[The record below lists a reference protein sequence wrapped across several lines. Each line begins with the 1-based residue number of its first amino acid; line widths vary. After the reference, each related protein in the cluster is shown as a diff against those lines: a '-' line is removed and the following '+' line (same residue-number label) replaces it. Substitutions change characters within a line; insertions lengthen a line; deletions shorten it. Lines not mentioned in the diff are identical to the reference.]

1 MSKAEG
7 RVYIVGAG
15 CGDADLITVRGQ
27 NLIENS
33 DVIVY
38 DDLISP
44 NLLTLARD
52 DAEIIYMGKRSG
64 RHSASQEEI
73 NRTLIELAHQ
83 GKTVCRLK
91 GGDPFVFGRGGEE
104 ILALRAEGIAFEE
117 VPGISSAI
125 AIPASA
131 GIPVTHRKLSRSFH
145 VITAHSADTEDG
157 LPADMDTYA
166 KLSGT
171 LIFLMGLSKLE
182 RICDRL
188 ILAGKSKDTPAA
200 VISGG
205 NSAHPATVRGTLETL
220 PEQARRAQVQTPAV
234 IVVGETAA
242 LDLKSSEALPL
253 AGVSVG
259 ITGTDR
265 MTRRLT
271 KLLSALGARSI
282 VVERSRLTEKHPK
295 LDSNAFDEK
304 SWIVFTSANGVRRFF
319 RVLREN
325 GMDIRDLA
333 ACRFAVIGKATF
345 DELYSFGI
353 RADYCPEEYTGKA
366 LAEGLARRIL
376 PGERVF
382 LLRSEEGDR
391 ALYDTLSGLVPTED
405 IFTYGVEPDM
415 RVCAAAKEYTES
427 LDYLTFSSAGGVRLY
442 FETVG
447 RIAER
452 TKCVCI
458 GAPTADALRRYGVEP
473 AAVSDAISAEGIVE
487 AVCRLAQDE

>member
-27 NLIENS
+27 NRIENS

-44 NLLTLARD
+44 NLLTLAKD
-52 DAEIIYMGKRSG
+52 GAEIIYMGKRSG

-104 ILALRAEGIAFEE
+104 ILALNSEGIAFEE

-182 RICDRL
+182 RICERL

-253 AGVSVG
+253 VGATVG

-282 VVERSRLTEKHPK
+282 VIERSRLTEKHPK
-295 LDSNAFDEK
+295 LDPNALDEK
-304 SWIVFTSANGVRRFF
+304 SWIVFTSANGVRQFF

-325 GMDIRDLA
+325 GMDIRALA
-333 ACRFAVIGKATF
+333 ACRFAVIGKASF

-391 ALYDTLSGLVPTED
+391 VLYDTLSKLVQTED

-415 RVCAAAKEYTES
+415 RVCAAAKEYAES

-447 RIAER
+447 YIAER

-458 GAPTADALRRYGVEP
+458 GAPTAEALRRYGVEP
-473 AAVSDAISAEGIVE
+473 AAVSDAISAEGIVD
-487 AVCRLAQDE
+487 AILKLSQTN

>member
-1 MSKAEG
+1 MSKPEG

-27 NLIENS
+27 SCIENS

-73 NRTLIELAHQ
+73 NRTLTALAQQ

-104 ILALRAEGIAFEE
+104 ILALKAEGIAFEE

-125 AIPASA
+125 AIPAGA

-171 LIFLMGLSKLE
+171 LVFLMGLSKLE
-182 RICDRL
+182 KICERL

-200 VISGG
+200 VLSGG
-205 NSAHPATVRGTLETL
+205 NAAHPATVRSTLEKL
-220 PEQARRAQVQTPAV
+220 PEQARRAQVQTPAI
-234 IVVGETAA
+234 IVVGEVTA
-242 LDLKSSEALPL
+242 LELKNTETLPL
-253 AGVSVG
+253 ANLSVG
-259 ITGTDR
+259 VTGTDR
-265 MTRRLT
+265 MIRRLT
-271 KLLSALGARSI
+271 KLLSSLGARTI
-282 VVERSRLTEKHPK
+282 TTERSKLTEKHPK
-295 LDSNAFDEK
+295 LDPNALDEK
-304 SWIVFTSANGVRRFF
+304 SWIVFTSGNGVRQFF

-325 GMDIRDLA
+325 GMDIRTLA
-333 ACRFAVIGKATF
+333 ACRFAVIGKATA

-353 RADYCPEEYTGKA
+353 CADYCPEEYTGKA
-366 LAEGLARRIL
+366 LSEGLSRL
-376 PGERVF
+376 VQPQEKVF

-391 ALYDTLSGLVPTED
+391 ALYENLSRLCHTED
-405 IFTYGVEPDM
+405 IFTYGVAPDM
-415 RVCAAAKEYTES
+415 RLCAAAKAYAES
-427 LDYLTFSSAGGVRLY
+427 LDYLSFSSAGGVRLY

-447 RIAER
+447 RVAAK

-458 GAPTADALRRYGVEP
+458 GAPTADALRRYGVAP
-473 AAVSDAISAEGIVE
+473 AAVSDEISAEGIVK
-487 AVCRLAQDE
+487 AILRLSQAE

>member
-1 MSKAEG
+1 MSKVEG

-44 NLLTLARD
+44 NLLTLAKD
-52 DAEIIYMGKRSG
+52 GAEIIYMGKRSG

-104 ILALRAEGIAFEE
+104 ILALNSEGIAIEV

-125 AIPASA
+125 AIPAGA

-157 LPADMDTYA
+157 LPTDMDTYA

-182 RICDRL
+182 RICERL

-205 NSAHPATVRGTLETL
+205 NSAHPATVRAALEKL
-220 PEQARRAQVQTPAV
+220 PEQARRAQVQTPAI
-234 IVVGETAA
+234 IVVGEVAA

-271 KLLSALGARSI
+271 KLLSALGARS
-282 VVERSRLTEKHPK
+282 VVIERSRLTEKHPK
-295 LDSNAFDEK
+295 LDPNALDEK
-304 SWIVFTSANGVRRFF
+304 SWIVFTSANGVRQFF

-325 GMDIRDLA
+325 GMDIRALA
-333 ACRFAVIGKATF
+333 ACRFAVIGKASF

-391 ALYDTLSGLVPTED
+391 ALYDTLSKLVHTED
-405 IFTYGVEPDM
+405 IFTYGVSPDM
-415 RVCAAAKEYTES
+415 RLCAAAKEYAES

-447 RIAER
+447 RVGEK

-458 GAPTADALRRYGVEP
+458 GAPTAEALRRYGVEP
-473 AAVSDAISAEGIVE
+473 AAVSDAISAEGIVD
-487 AVCRLAQDE
+487 AILKLSQTN

>member
-1 MSKAEG
+1 M
-7 RVYIVGAG
+7 YIVGAG

-73 NRTLIELAHQ
+73 NRVLIELAHQ

-125 AIPASA
+125 AIPAGA

-157 LPADMDTYA
+157 LPADVDDYA

-205 NSAHPATVRGTLETL
+205 NSAHPATVRGTLEKL
-220 PEQARRAQVQTPAV
+220 PEQARCAHVQTPAI
-234 IVVGETAA
+234 IVVGEVAA

-253 AGVSVG
+253 AGATVG
-259 ITGTDR
+259 LTGTDR

-295 LDSNAFDEK
+295 LDPNAFDEK
-304 SWIVFTSANGVRRFF
+304 SWIVFTSGNGVRRFF

-325 GMDIRDLA
+325 DMDIRALA

-353 RADYCPEEYTGKA
+353 RADYCPEEYTGEA
-366 LAEGLARRIL
+366 LAGGLARRIL

-391 ALYDTLSGLVPTED
+391 ALYDTLSKLCHTED
-405 IFTYGVEPDM
+405 IFTYGVTPDM
-415 RVCAAAKEYTES
+415 RVCAAAKEYAES

-447 RIAER
+447 RVGEK

-458 GAPTADALRRYGVEP
+458 GAPTADALRRFGVEP
-473 AAVSDAISAEGIVE
+473 AAVSDAISAEGI
-487 AVCRLAQDE
+487 ADAILKLSQDE

>member
-1 MSKAEG
+1 M
-7 RVYIVGAG
+7 YIVGAG

-73 NRTLIELAHQ
+73 NRVLIELAHQ

-104 ILALRAEGIAFEE
+104 ILALNSEGIAFEE

-125 AIPASA
+125 AIPAGA

-200 VISGG
+200 VLSGG

-220 PEQARRAQVQTPAV
+220 PEQARCAHVQTPAV

-253 AGVSVG
+253 AGATVG
-259 ITGTDR
+259 LTGTDR

-295 LDSNAFDEK
+295 LDPNAFDEK
-304 SWIVFTSANGVRRFF
+304 SWIVFTSGNGVRRFF

-325 GMDIRDLA
+325 DMDIRALA

-345 DELYSFGI
+345 DELYSFGL
-353 RADYCPEEYTGKA
+353 RADFCPEEYTGKA
-366 LAEGLARRIL
+366 LAGGLARRIL

-391 ALYDTLSGLVPTED
+391 ALYDTLSKLCHTED
-405 IFTYGVEPDM
+405 IFTYGVTPDM
-415 RVCAAAKEYTES
+415 RLCAAAKEYAES

-447 RIAER
+447 RVGEK

-458 GAPTADALRRYGVEP
+458 GAPTADALRRFGVEP
-473 AAVSDAISAEGIVE
+473 AAASDAISAEGI
-487 AVCRLAQDE
+487 ADAILKLSQDE

>member
-1 MSKAEG
+1 M
-7 RVYIVGAG
+7 YIVGAG

-44 NLLTLARD
+44 NLLTLAKD
-52 DAEIIYMGKRSG
+52 GAEIIYMGKRSG

-104 ILALRAEGIAFEE
+104 ILALKAEGIAFEE

-125 AIPASA
+125 AIPAGA
-131 GIPVTHRKLSRSFH
+131 GVPVTHRKLSRSFH

-166 KLSGT
+166 RLSGT

-182 RICDRL
+182 RICERL

-205 NSAHPATVRGTLETL
+205 NSAHPATVRATLEKL
-220 PEQARRAQVQTPAV
+220 PEQARRAQVQTPAI
-234 IVVGETAA
+234 IVVGEVAA
-242 LDLKSSEALPL
+242 LELKSTEALPL
-253 AGVSVG
+253 ENLSVG
-259 ITGTDR
+259 VTGTDR

-271 KLLSALGARSI
+271 KLLSALGAKS
-282 VVERSRLTEKHPK
+282 VVIERSRLTEKHPK
-295 LDSNAFDEK
+295 LDPAALNEK
-304 SWIVFTSANGVRRFF
+304 SWIVFTSGNGVRQFF

-325 GMDIRDLA
+325 DMDIRALA

-366 LAEGLARRIL
+366 LSEGLARL
-376 PGERVF
+376 VQPQDKVF

-391 ALYDTLSGLVPTED
+391 ALYDTLSRLCRTED
-405 IFTYGVEPDM
+405 IFTYGVSPDM
-415 RVCAAAKEYTES
+415 RFCAAAREYAES

-447 RIAER
+447 YVASG

-458 GAPTADALRRYGVEP
+458 GAPTADALRRHGVEP
-473 AAVSDAISAEGIVE
+473 AAVSDAISAEGIVK
-487 AVCRLAQDE
+487 AILRLSQTE

>member
-1 MSKAEG
+1 MSKPEG

-44 NLLTLARD
+44 NLLTLAKD
-52 DAEIIYMGKRSG
+52 GAEIIYMGKRSG

-73 NRTLIELAHQ
+73 NRVLIELAHQ

-104 ILALRAEGIAFEE
+104 ILALQAEGIAFEE

-125 AIPASA
+125 AIPAGA

-166 KLSGT
+166 RLSGT
-171 LIFLMGLSKLE
+171 LVFLMGLSKLE
-182 RICDRL
+182 KICERL

-205 NSAHPATVRGTLETL
+205 NSAHPATVRATLEKL
-220 PEQARRAQVQTPAV
+220 PEQARRAQVQTPAI
-234 IVVGETAA
+234 IVVGEVAA
-242 LDLKSSEALPL
+242 LELKSTEPLPL
-253 AGVSVG
+253 SGISVG
-259 ITGTDR
+259 VTGTDR

-271 KLLSALGARSI
+271 KLLSVLGAKS
-282 VVERSRLTEKHPK
+282 VVIERSRLTEKHPK
-295 LDSNAFDEK
+295 LDPNALNEK
-304 SWIVFTSANGVRRFF
+304 SWIVLTSGNGVRQFF

-325 GMDIRDLA
+325 DMDIRSLA

-366 LAEGLARRIL
+366 LSEGLARL
-376 PGERVF
+376 VQPQDKVF

-391 ALYDTLSGLVPTED
+391 ALYDTLSRLCRTED
-405 IFTYGVEPDM
+405 IFTYGVSPDM
-415 RVCAAAKEYTES
+415 RLCAAAREYAES
-427 LDYLTFSSAGGVRLY
+427 LDYLTFSSAGGVGLY

-447 RIAER
+447 RVGER

-473 AAVSDAISAEGIVE
+473 AAVSDAISAEGIAE
-487 AVCRLAQDE
+487 AVCRLAQND